1 MSKLVDLNN
10 RNCFKCGGSGCRFDV
25 PCPACGYLDPEFAA
39 LIAKEAAQAQAGI
52 DALNYAISGPD
63 ESLAAAIAQASEEH
77 RIQEEFDRNYPIA
90 IRLLRTAASDA
101 AWEKAGLDR
110 PWWEL
115 QYLMMGLDNFWG
127 PLPPRDNDK

>member
-1 MSKLVDLNN
+1 MSKLVDIHN
-10 RNCFKCGGSGCRFDV
+10 RNCFKCGKSGCSYGV

-39 LIAKEAAQAQAGI
+39 LIAKEAARQPSI
-52 DALNYAISGPD
+52 DDMIGYRLHSVD
-63 ESLAAAIAQASEEH
+63 AAIAQASEEH
-77 RIQEEFDRNYPIA
+77 RLQEEFDRNWPIA
-90 IRLLRTAASDA
+90 MRLLRTAASDA

-127 PLPPRDNDK
+127 PLPPRDSDK

>member
-10 RNCFKCGGSGCRFDV
+10 LNCWKCGKSGCSSGV

-39 LIAKEAAQAQAGI
+39 LIAKEAAQAQARI
-52 DALNYAISGPD
+52 DGLTHAALGPSK
-63 ESLAAAIAQASEEH
+63 SLAAAIAQASEEH
-77 RIQEEFDRNYPIA
+77 RLQEEFDRNYPIA

-115 QYLMMGLDNFWG
+115 KYLMMGLDNFWG
-127 PLPPRDNDK
+127 PLPPRDSDK